1 MTTEQKSQIKADLH
15 SGASRLAS
23 SANKK
28 ASTATGWRK
37 WLYALI
43 AIIAGAVAFF
53 TSPSCTPAQVK
64 TAAPV
69 HELYHVI
76 TGTDCTIPVEDSK
89 K

>member
-1 MTTEQKSQIKADLH
+1 MQNQKSDL
-15 SGASRLAS
+15 ASRIAT

-28 ASTATGWRK
+28 AAAATGWRK
-37 WLYALI
+37 WLYAII

-53 TSPSCTPAQVK
+53 TSTSCTPAQVK
-64 TAAPV
+64 TAASV

-76 TGTDCTIPVEDSK
+76 SGTDCSITIPVESSK

>member
-15 SGASRLAS
+15 SGASRIAS

-28 ASTATGWRK
+28 AAASTGWRK

-43 AIIAGAVAFF
+43 AIAAGAVAFF
-53 TSPSCTPAQVK
+53 TSTSCTPAQVK
-64 TAAPV
+64 TAATV
-69 HELYHVI
+69 HELYHVLS
-76 TGTDCTIPVEDSK
+76 GTDCSLPVEPSK